1 MKGEAKVLAQ
11 LNRVLT
17 NELTAVNQYFLHARM
32 LKDWGFLKLGEKVYE
47 ESIGEMKHADLL
59 IGRIL
64 LLEGLPNMQDLGKLK
79 VGEDVPEILVCD
91 LSSEV
96 GNQSCLK
103 EAIAICESL
112 SDFVSREIF
121 EQILED
127 TEEHIDWIET
137 QISLID
143 KTGLKN
149 YLQDQIGSN
158 EGE

>member
-1 MKGEAKVLAQ
+1 MKGEAKVLEQ
-11 LNRVLT
+11 LNTILT

-32 LKDWGFLKLGEKVYE
+32 LRDWGFLKLGEKIYD

-79 VGEDVPEILVCD
+79 IGEDVPEIFECD

-96 GNQSCLK
+96 GNQACLK
-103 EAIAICESL
+103 EAIGISENC

-121 EQILED
+121 ERILED

-137 QISLID
+137 QKFRIRSV
-143 KTGLKN
+143 GLQN
-149 YLQDQIGSN
+149 YLQEHMGSA
-158 EGE
+158 E

>member
-79 VGEDVPEILVCD
+79 IGEDVPEILVCD

-137 QISLID
+137 QQFRIKSV
-143 KTGLKN
+143 GLAN
-149 YLQDQIGSN
+149 YLQEQMG
-158 EGE
+158 GE

>member
-1 MKGEAKVLAQ
+1 VKGEAKVLAQ

-32 LKDWGFLKLGEKVYE
+32 LKDWGFLKLGEKVYQ

-137 QISLID
+137 QQFRIKSV
-143 KTGLKN
+143 GLAN
-149 YLQDQIGSN
+149 YLQEQM
-158 EGE
+158 GEE

>member
-79 VGEDVPEILVCD
+79 IGEDVPEILVCD

-103 EAIAICESL
+103 EAIATCESL

-137 QISLID
+137 QQFRIKSV
-143 KTGLKN
+143 GLAN
-149 YLQDQIGSN
+149 YLQEQMG
-158 EGE
+158 GE

>member
-79 VGEDVPEILVCD
+79 IGEDVPEILVCD

-103 EAIAICESL
+103 EAVAICESL

-137 QISLID
+137 QQFRIKSV
-143 KTGLKN
+143 GLAN
-149 YLQDQIGSN
+149 YLQEQMG
-158 EGE
+158 GE

>member
-1 MKGEAKVLAQ
+1 MKGEAKILAQ

-32 LKDWGFLKLGEKVYE
+32 LKDWGFLKLGEKVYQ

-64 LLEGLPNMQDLGKLK
+64 LLEGLPNMQDLGQLK

-137 QISLID
+137 QQFRIKSV
-143 KTGLKN
+143 GLAN
-149 YLQDQIGSN
+149 YLQEQMG
-158 EGE
+158 GE

>member
-32 LKDWGFLKLGEKVYE
+32 LKDWGFLKLGEKVYQ

-103 EAIAICESL
+103 EAIATCESL

-137 QISLID
+137 QQFRIKSV
-143 KTGLKN
+143 GLAN
-149 YLQDQIGSN
+149 YLQEQMG
-158 EGE
+158 GE

>member
-1 MKGEAKVLAQ
+1 MKGEAKVLGQ

-17 NELTAVNQYFLHARM
+17 NELTAVNQYFRHARM
-32 LKDWGFLKLGEKVYE
+32 LKDWGFLKLGEKEYE

-103 EAIAICESL
+103 EAVAICESL

-137 QISLID
+137 QQFRIKSV
-143 KTGLKN
+143 GLAN
-149 YLQDQIGSN
+149 YLQEQMG
-158 EGE
+158 GE

>member
-103 EAIAICESL
+103 EAIATCESL

-137 QISLID
+137 QQFRIKSV
-143 KTGLKN
+143 GLAN
-149 YLQDQIGSN
+149 YLQEQMG
-158 EGE
+158 GE